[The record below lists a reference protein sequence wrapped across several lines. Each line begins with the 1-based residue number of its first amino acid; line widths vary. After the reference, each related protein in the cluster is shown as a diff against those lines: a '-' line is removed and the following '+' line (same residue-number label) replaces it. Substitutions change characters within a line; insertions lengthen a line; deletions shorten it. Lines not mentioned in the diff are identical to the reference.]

1 MEHGSG
7 DVRVGSTAPRF
18 DVPARL
24 LRAGRDGQDDKNMTM
39 DGSAL
44 VGRTAECAR
53 LEQEL
58 QKARGGN
65 AAILVLRGRQGLG
78 KTALL
83 DHAVSRASGY
93 RVIRARAAACEA
105 QLPYAALQVLCAQ
118 LLDDVGQLPSVQ
130 RDALATAIGQ
140 LRGSDPN
147 RFLLGLATLNLLA
160 RAAGSRPLLCIIDDA
175 QWLDQPSAQAL
186 AFAARRLESQPVVLL
201 FATRDQPD
209 VGGLHGLPELRLQ
222 GLAHVETRLLLAR
235 SILGPID
242 PIVADRIVE
251 EARGNPLALLE
262 LTRAASAAEMA
273 GGFGLSPSRDLSPQ
287 IGENLLQQVVALP
300 PQSRQM
306 LLTAAAEPLGDPWL
320 LWRAAAEL
328 QLPRTAAEPLLS
340 QGLLSFALRVLFRR
354 PLLRFVVHQLATDKE
369 RREVHS
375 ALALATDP
383 ARDPDHHAWHL
394 AHAAHRPDEGLASD
408 LERLA
413 PVARRRGGWAAA
425 AAFLE
430 QATVL
435 TLDPGHRADRALA
448 AAEAKRE
455 AGADHDATRLLSAA
469 EMYPLDDQRQG
480 RLQRQRAHIS
490 SRGNPEILV
499 EAARRMQAAR
509 PDLARTTCL
518 EALAAAMAA
527 GRLQPAGRSAEIAT
541 AALMA
546 PPTIQPTASDR
557 LLDGLATRLTRGR
570 EESRKPLAEAL
581 TAFRN
586 TDLSDRDARWVG
598 LASRVAADLW
608 DDDAWDAFSR
618 RAVQHAKD
626 AGAVADLSAALD
638 RHAVAEV
645 HFGDFSV
652 ASDLLAEIRAVGSTT
667 GTDRV
672 AQASMLLTAWCG
684 RGEQA
689 SRQLEAARRDALDCS
704 DGLALTVGALSAAVL
719 FAGQGRYDEALQ
731 SAREAA
737 EDTGGPDEFEC
748 RNWALAELVEAAAR
762 TGDLGEASL
771 ALRRLEDRTHG
782 SASDWALGTRALL
795 RALISGDDEAERW
808 YRQAV
813 DRLAR
818 CKVRTQL
825 ARAQLLYGEW
835 LRRRGRRSDARVP
848 LRAAS
853 DLLTAIGATAF
864 AERAHR
870 ELLATGERAQ
880 PRSVVA
886 SRQLTP
892 QEIRI
897 AAMARDGLSNPAI
910 GARIFVS
917 PRTVEYHLR
926 NVFAKLGISC
936 RRELHLV
943 LPGAGND
950 SLKAIA

>member
-1 MEHGSG
+1 
-7 DVRVGSTAPRF
+7 
-18 DVPARL
+18 
-24 LRAGRDGQDDKNMTM
+24 MTM

-93 RVIRARAAACEA
+93 RVIRTRAVASET

-130 RDALATAIGQ
+130 RDALATAMGQ
-140 LRGSDPN
+140 LRGSDPD

-160 RAAGSRPLLCIIDDA
+160 GAAGSQPLLCIIDDA

-186 AFAARRLESQPVVLL
+186 AFVARRLESKPVVLL
-201 FATRDQPD
+201 FATRNQAD
-209 VGGLHGLPELRLQ
+209 VGTLHGLPELRLQ
-222 GLAHVETRLLLAR
+222 GLPDVDTRLLLAR
-235 SILGPID
+235 SFPGPID

-251 EARGNPLALLE
+251 ETRGNPLALLE
-262 LTRAASAAEMA
+262 LTRAASPAEMA

-287 IGENLLQQVVALP
+287 IGEELLQRVVALP

-306 LLTAAAEPLGDPWL
+306 LLAAAAEPLGDPRL

-328 QLPRTAAEPLLS
+328 QLPRTAAGPLRS
-340 QGLLSFALRVLFRR
+340 EGLLSLAPRVVFRC
-354 PLLRFVVHQLATDKE
+354 PLLRFAVHQLATDEE
-369 RREVHS
+369 RRDVHF

-383 ARDPDHHAWHL
+383 ARDPDHHVWHL
-394 AHAAHRPDEGLASD
+394 AHAADGPDEGLASE

-413 PVARRRGGWAAA
+413 PVARRRGGLPAA

-435 TLDPGHRADRALA
+435 TPHPGRVADRAIA
-448 AAEAKRE
+448 AAEAKRA
-455 AGADHDATRLLSAA
+455 AGADHDATRLLSTA
-469 EMYPLDDQRQG
+469 EMYLLDDQRQG
-480 RLQRQRAHIS
+480 RVQRQRAHIS
-490 SRGNPEILV
+490 SGSNPDILV
-499 EAARRMQAAR
+499 EAARRMQAVR
-509 PDLARTTCL
+509 PDLARTTYL

-527 GRLQPAGRSAEIAT
+527 GRLQPAGRSAEIAE

-546 PPTIQPTASDR
+546 PPTSQPTASDR

-570 EESRKPLAEAL
+570 EESRKPLADAL
-581 TAFRN
+581 EAFRT
-586 TDLSDRDARWVG
+586 TDLSDRDTPWVG

-626 AGAVADLSAALD
+626 SGSIAHLSAALD

-645 HFGDFSV
+645 HFGGFSA
-652 ASDLLAEIRAVGSTT
+652 ASHLLAEIRAVGSTT
-667 GTDRV
+667 GTGRV
-672 AQASMLLTAWCG
+672 PHASMLITAWCG

-689 SRQLEAARRDALDCS
+689 IRRLEAARRDALSCN
-704 DGLALTVGALSAAVL
+704 DGLALTMGALSAAVL

-737 EDTGGPDEFEC
+737 EDTGGPDEFEY
-748 RNWALAELVEAAAR
+748 RSWALAELVEAAAR

-771 ALRRLEDRTHG
+771 ALRRLEERTVG
-782 SASDWALGTRALL
+782 NASQWALGTRALL

-818 CKVRTQL
+818 CNVRTQL

-835 LRRRGRRSDARVP
+835 LRRRGRRSDARGP
-848 LRAAS
+848 LRAAMN
-853 DLLTAIGATAF
+853 LLTTMGAAAF
-864 AERAHR
+864 TERAHR
-870 ELLATGERAQ
+870 ELLATGERVQA
-880 PRSVVA
+880 RSVVA

-917 PRTVEYHLR
+917 PRTVEYHLGK
-926 NVFAKLGISC
+926 VFAKLGISG
-936 RRELHLV
+936 RGELHLV
-943 LPGAGND
+943 LSGAGND
-950 SLKAIA
+950 SLKATA